1 MQLFSSVHIQWWKW
15 HLYRIFRQLRC
26 AQSTNSNFRV
36 QSVRISNFAFLWKN
50 RSTLLHS
57 IAQSRIRINH
67 LVCVPLDET
76 RIKCIQKILK
86 SVETLQIKNCTVEGD
101 FHQNVMKYCK
111 QLKRLY
117 IKDAD
122 FGRHRYRQYQPRHDS
137 ECSQFID

>member
-1 MQLFSSVHIQWWKW
+1 M
-15 HLYRIFRQLRC
+15 
-26 AQSTNSNFRV
+26 
-36 QSVRISNFAFLWKN
+36 
-50 RSTLLHS
+50 
-57 IAQSRIRINH
+57 
-67 LVCVPLDET
+67 
-76 RIKCIQKILK
+76 
-86 SVETLQIKNCTVEGD
+86 LQIKNCTVEGD